1 MGELSSRH
9 LAVGG
14 FLAAL
19 GASSLAVGALA
30 PGALPAHVLAMPG
43 PTLALVVGGVL
54 VVGGLLVM
62 ALAYRRVEPELTIVP
77 AHVAFS
83 SKSHAREEEVP
94 LPARRAAR
102 APTAVPPEI
111 ASLDAQIRE
120 ITREINKAGVM
131 LATGKL
137 SRDGYAQYVDDLKR
151 QRGDLEAARID
162 IELKRHHA

>member
-1 MGELSSRH
+1 MGELSFRH

-14 FLAAL
+14 VLAAL
-19 GASSLAVGALA
+19 GASALSAGTLA
-30 PGALPAHVLAMPG
+30 PGLLPSLVLGMPG
-43 PTLALVVGGVL
+43 ATLALVVGGVL
-54 VVGGLLVM
+54 VVGGLIIM
-62 ALAYRRVEPELTIVP
+62 ALAYRRVEPELDIVP

-83 SKSHAREEEVP
+83 AKSHAREEEVP
-94 LPARRAAR
+94 LPARRPAR
-102 APTAVPPEI
+102 TQSAVPPEI

-162 IELKRHHA
+162 IELKRHHV